1 MRQDEGFPH
10 VIRPSYYAV
19 PDSAHPMVRMLFS
32 EMLRRGMSLGEMAA
46 ASGIDRN
53 TISSWRR
60 RRKSMSLFSLE
71 CCLTVLGLSLLATP
85 DPARVS
91 QLAGEVAKLRAE
103 KAVHAP
109 HYDFVSP

>member
-1 MRQDEGFPH
+1 
-10 VIRPSYYAV
+10 
-19 PDSAHPMVRMLFS
+19 
-32 EMLRRGMSLGEMAA
+32 
-46 ASGIDRN
+46 
-53 TISSWRR
+53 
-60 RRKSMSLFSLE
+60 MSLFSLE

-103 KAVHAP
+103 KAVHTP

>member
-1 MRQDEGFPH
+1 MSDAQNPMRLP
-10 VIRPSYYAV
+10 
-19 PDSAHPMVRMLFS
+19 
-32 EMLRRGMSLGEMAA
+32 
-46 ASGIDRN
+46 
-53 TISSWRR
+53 WRADGV
-60 RRKSMSLFSLE
+60 F
-71 CCLTVLGLSLLATP
+71 VLNCDGDPVATA